1 LAEEKNEEIAEY
13 CANKWWEFYEF
24 VTKSSDADFKKYF
37 ENFFVLD
44 SAMYY
49 YLFTTRYTMVDN
61 RAKNSFWHY
70 SKTGAKYEKDIE
82 YTDENGKVIFSA
94 KAGEDVRK
102 WDLNWGYD
110 MDTALGTDNDG
121 DMVYRYGYED
131 TDVDA
136 DGVEIFRESDSTFF
150 CRLRDIYASEL
161 ATKYRDLNAAWSA
174 ENLINQFDTW

>member
-1 LAEEKNEEIAEY
+1 
-13 CANKWWEFYEF
+13 
-24 VTKSSDADFKKYF
+24 
-37 ENFFVLD
+37 
-44 SAMYY
+44 
-49 YLFTTRYTMVDN
+49 MVDN

-70 SKTGAKYEKDIE
+70 SKTGGKYEKDIE

-94 KAGEDVRK
+94 KAGEDIRK

-136 DGVEIFRESDSTFF
+136 EGVEIFRESDSTFF
-150 CRLRDIYASEL
+150 CRVRDLFASEL
-161 ATKYRDLNAAWSA
+161 ATKYNDLESAWNA
-174 ENLINQFDTW
+174 EDLINQFDTWQSEFPE